1 MKKKIPILILITISS
16 IVFGVYQHLQN
27 RQLKKTIVHQ
37 ATISQFDS
45 ITQRAQAFME
55 ANYGTKFVS
64 GGSSISGM
72 QEYERRVRI
81 PEDKKKEFT
90 EWMNGYSVSPVQLD
104 GFPSSNGSSQETDKG
119 VLLYRVYYGE
129 EPEGW

>member
-1 MKKKIPILILITISS
+1 MKR
-16 IVFGVYQHLQN
+16 V
-27 RQLKKTIVHQ
+27 IVHQ
-37 ATISQFDS
+37 ATMSQFDVIS
-45 ITQRAQAFME
+45 LRAQAFME

-64 GGSSISGM
+64 GGSSVSGLR
-72 QEYERRVRI
+72 EYERRIRI

-90 EWMNGYSVSPVQLD
+90 EWMNGYSVNSIQFE
-104 GFPSSNGSSQETDKG
+104 GFPKNNGSSHETDKG

>member
-1 MKKKIPILILITISS
+1 MKKKTPILILVTISS
-16 IVFGVYQHLQN
+16 IVFGVYQNFQN
-27 RQLKKTIVHQ
+27 RQLKKTIVHRT
-37 ATISQFDS
+37 TISQFDA

-55 ANYGTKFVS
+55 ANYGTKFVN

-72 QEYERRVRI
+72 QKYERRILI
-81 PEDKKKEFT
+81 PKDKEQEFT
-90 EWMNGYSVSPVQLD
+90 EWMYGYFVSPVQLD
-104 GFPSSNGSSQETDKG
+104 GFPSSSGSSQETAKG

>member
-1 MKKKIPILILITISS
+1 MKKKTPILILITISS
-16 IVFGVYQHLQN
+16 IVFGIYQQLQN

-37 ATISQFDS
+37 ATISQFDG

-72 QEYERRVRI
+72 REYERRICI
-81 PEDKKKEFT
+81 PEDKKL
-90 EWMNGYSVSPVQLD
+90 N
-104 GFPSSNGSSQETDKG
+104 
-119 VLLYRVYYGE
+119 
-129 EPEGW
+129 